1 MKEAVKSLVLTI
13 NPADANDAQIE
24 DEQMV
29 WLESPEGGKIK
40 VKAMVTQR
48 VGRGVVFTPFH
59 FGGHFEGED
68 LVDKYPEGTAPYV
81 RGEAA
86 NTAFTYGYD
95 SVTQMQ
101 ESKVTLCK
109 IVAA

>member
-1 MKEAVKSLVLTI
+1 MFAEI
-13 NPADANDAQIE
+13 NPKDANDHNVKDGDMI
-24 DEQMV
+24 
-29 WLESPEGGKIK
+29 WIESPEGSKIK

-48 VGRGVVFTPFH
+48 VGPGVVFTPFH
-59 FGGHFEGED
+59 FGGHYEGVD

-101 ESKVTLCK
+101 ESKVTLCR
-109 IVAA
+109 ITLA